1 MLTVIQGDSALK
13 LAELDA
19 DSVHLMVTSPPYDKL
34 RTYGGYPW
42 DFENTARQMF
52 RVLVPGGVVCW
63 VVNDGVENG
72 SESVTSCEQKIFFR
86 KQAGFFIHDTMIY
99 KKPNFSQ
106 PEKVRYHQTW
116 EYIFVLSKKGAPRV
130 FNPIMDRRNK
140 YAGSIG
146 SLGKNTFTNP
156 DGTKGVR
163 PRKINAEFGLRHNVW
178 EGLTRGQEEM
188 CKQLLHPAMMPRWLA
203 RDLIISWS
211 NEGDTVLD
219 PFAGS
224 GTTCQEALK
233 LGRKAIAIEI
243 NPNYISLIYA
253 KNFSLATC

>member
-1 MLTVIQGDSALK
+1 MLTILHGDSVQK

-19 DSVHLMVTSPPYDKL
+19 DSIHLMVTSPPYDNL

-42 DFENTARQMF
+42 DFKNTARQMY

-99 KKPNFSQ
+99 KKPNFSH
-106 PEKVRYHQTW
+106 PEKVRYHQVW
-116 EYIFVLSKKGAPRV
+116 EYIFVLSKGTPRV
-130 FNPIMDRRNK
+130 FNPIKDRKNV
-140 YAGSIG
+140 YAGAVG
-146 SLGKNTFTNP
+146 SLGENTFTQA
-156 DGTKGVR
+156 DGTKGIR
-163 PRKINAEFGLRHNVW
+163 PKKVNSEYGMRHNVW
-178 EGLTRGQEEM
+178 DGLTRGQEEM

-211 NEGDTVLD
+211 NERDTVLD

-233 LGRKAIAIEI
+233 LKRKTVAIEI
-243 NPNYISLIYA
+243 DSNYIGLIA
-253 KNFSLATC
+253 